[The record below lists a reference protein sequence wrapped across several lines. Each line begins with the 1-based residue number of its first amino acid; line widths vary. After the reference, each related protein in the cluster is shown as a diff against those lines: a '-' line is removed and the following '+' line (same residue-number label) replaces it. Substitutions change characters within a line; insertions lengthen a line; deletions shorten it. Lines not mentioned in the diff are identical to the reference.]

1 MATPTCI
8 ICNVS
13 NNKFCSS
20 CHLISYCS
28 LECQKLDWPLHKT
41 ICKTFTALPSQP
53 SPSHKLAILFPVDS
67 KDPQLIWIECERR
80 RDEDGVAYD
89 MPDTQPHLGIE
100 NLDPEYR
107 DTSEFKNIT
116 RNVLRG
122 YSLSNTVQIIARE
135 TFLFDGSAPNVCVR
149 YTTKGQLRHDWRGPI
164 VVMRQPGTA
173 IDPLFYEDI
182 KAGDLRVAV
191 DYFLSY
197 GRGP

>member
-1 MATPTCI
+1 
-8 ICNVS
+8 
-13 NNKFCSS
+13 
-20 CHLISYCS
+20 
-28 LECQKLDWPLHKT
+28 
-41 ICKTFTALPSQP
+41 
-53 SPSHKLAILFPVDS
+53 
-67 KDPQLIWIECERR
+67 
-80 RDEDGVAYD
+80 

-191 DYFLSY
+191 EYFLLF
-197 GRGP
+197 